1 VAKWGPGD
9 GGEPSGRLSVC
20 CSVLKALTKECRT
33 VWQTAPGDRFHSR
46 YRRTRRRKSN
56 GEMGPRVLRIVV
68 AVICVMLGIGFLLL
82 PIPSSPFF
90 LASGALL
97 ASESSSLARLLDR
110 IELRLRSWVKAIRKR
125 WRALSPPW
133 KGVVASFLLAVL
145 VVKIYFIYRIYHYCR
160 G

>member
-1 VAKWGPGD
+1 M
-9 GGEPSGRLSVC
+9 
-20 CSVLKALTKECRT
+20 
-33 VWQTAPGDRFHSR
+33 WQTAPGDRFHSR

-68 AVICVMLGIGFLLL
+68 AVICVMLGIAFLLL

-90 LASGALL
+90 LTSGALL

-110 IELRLRSWVKAIRKR
+110 IEMRLRSWVAAVRKK
-125 WRALSPPW
+125 WRALSPAW
-133 KGVVASFLLAVL
+133 KGVVASVLLGVVA
-145 VVKIYFIYRIYHYCR
+145 VKIYFIYYIYHYCR